1 MLLSSGI
8 LKFHAD
14 FWIVISNNIFQAYES
29 DPTAL
34 SPQHVAFQ
42 LWQNYS
48 LRLLEHAGCCS
59 FATDGEKSWGVLL
72 YSQLLHC
79 SAKMLHFSLPNKI
92 KKNVKNK
99 IGFIISLQKSSNNYS
114 CRHSNQ

>member
-29 DPTAL
+29 DPTTV

-42 LWQNYS
+42 L
-48 LRLLEHAGCCS
+48 
-59 FATDGEKSWGVLL
+59 
-72 YSQLLHC
+72 
-79 SAKMLHFSLPNKI
+79 
-92 KKNVKNK
+92 
-99 IGFIISLQKSSNNYS
+99 
-114 CRHSNQ
+114 